1 MPLFRIVALLL
12 FLLACIASP
21 PARTQGLITPGR
33 VLDTL
38 PDRKPMLPPTP
49 AEVFFPAPLPFVKH
63 DPNAPRFSVHAFTFT
78 GNTAFPESLLKRRL
92 ERFVDLQLNLYD
104 LTRAADVITQF
115 YRENGYPI
123 ARAIV
128 PAQAV
133 EKGVVR
139 IEVIEGRIGKVSVIG
154 NERYSSDA
162 LLAYTDTL
170 PRAGLV
176 TLGGLERS
184 LLLMNDLPGL
194 TARATLQAGA
204 EFGLTDVLIRAEE
217 RPASG
222 FISIDNRGR
231 KEVGEHRVDASLD
244 LHNPLG
250 IRDQLGTRFIRS
262 QDNLLTFARVAYG
275 LAIAPSGLRAGA
287 VYSRTDYTIGGDF
300 AALGIEGDVTTTELA
315 LSYPAVRSRRR
326 NLIYGISVRR
336 TESHQTTLGVA
347 TEDHRIGLLA
357 ASVLGNWVHED
368 SAATNATLIV
378 SGNGKENPFGRR
390 QDAQYAKLEVDV
402 NHLRAASKTW
412 DLYVRGNMVISH
424 DALADT
430 EKFSVGGPDSVR
442 GYRASELRGD
452 QGWQGTAELRRQ
464 FQVAG
469 VPGVGHLFYDYGSA
483 KAKGFGGSDA
493 IQSWGF
499 GASVYP
505 HRHLRAKVEYARP
518 IGDYQSQDGRRD
530 RVWFTVT
537 AAF

>member
-1 MPLFRIVALLL
+1 MPLFRIVALPLL
-12 FLLACIASP
+12 LLACIASP
-21 PARTQGLITPGR
+21 PAPAQGVITPGR

-38 PDRKPMLPPTP
+38 PDRKPVLPPTP

-115 YRENGYPI
+115 YRESGYPI

-128 PAQAV
+128 PAQTV

-154 NERYSSDA
+154 NERYSSER

-170 PRAGLV
+170 PRDGLV

-231 KEVGEHRVDASLD
+231 KEVGEHRIDASLD

-250 IRDQLGTRFIRS
+250 IGDQLGGRFIRS
-262 QDNLLTFARVAYG
+262 QDNLLTFARIAYG
-275 LAIAPSGLRAGA
+275 LAIAPWGLRAGA

-300 AALGIEGDVTTTELA
+300 AALGIEGDVTTTELV

-326 NLIYGISVRR
+326 NLIYGIGVRR
-336 TESHQTTLGVA
+336 TESHQTTLGVR
-347 TEDHRIGLLA
+347 TDDNRIGLLA

-378 SGNGKENPFGRR
+378 SGNGKENPSGLR

-430 EKFSVGGPDSVR
+430 EKFSLGGPDSVR

-452 QGWQGTAELRRQ
+452 QGWQATMELRRQ

-469 VPGVGHLFYDYGSA
+469 VAGVGHLFYDYGSA

-518 IGDYQSQDGRRD
+518 ISDYQSQDGRRE